1 MKRLGTQENPCR
13 NNYEID
19 KIIRGMGNC
28 TIYTIKT
35 FVISDE
41 NIEQAKARKIKFVGL
56 NESYFIKNAINTAV
70 AEVIKKEN
78 ISLIGINK
86 SIEVPI
92 NLDEVIKQL
101 TERFNI
107 NVNLDEI
114 PNKTALQLQQEY
126 NNKVLGRWQ

>member
-1 MKRLGTQENPCR
+1 MILKIREKRICKNIGVL
-13 NNYEID
+13 NNI
-19 KIIRGMGNC
+19 
-28 TIYTIKT
+28 
-35 FVISDE
+35 E
-41 NIEQAKARKIKFVGL
+41 NIRKR
-56 NESYFIKNAINTAV
+56 
-70 AEVIKKEN
+70 VIKKVN

>member
-19 KIIRGMGNC
+19 KIIRGIGNC

-56 NESYFIKNAINTAV
+56 NEVYFIKNAINTAV

>member
-56 NESYFIKNAINTAV
+56 NEVYFIKNAINTAV

>member
-1 MKRLGTQENPCR
+1 MSNIR
-13 NNYEID
+13 
-19 KIIRGMGNC
+19 KIIIVILVITM
-28 TIYTIKT
+28 
-35 FVISDE
+35 FV
-41 NIEQAKARKIKFVGL
+41 FLGLGL
-56 NESYFIKNAINTAV
+56 NYMVKHYKKDEMNVNRDVDLKKMTNNIREAIENAEKNENLEQKQLPAI
-70 AEVIKKEN
+70 IKKEN

>member
-56 NESYFIKNAINTAV
+56 NEAYFIKNAINTAV

-78 ISLIGINK
+78 
-86 SIEVPI
+86 E
-92 NLDEVIKQL
+92 DAYVIKIPVSIKNTLYNDNLIL
-101 TERFNI
+101 T
-107 NVNLDEI
+107 
-114 PNKTALQLQQEY
+114 NKGGG
-126 NNKVLGRWQ
+126 V

>member
-1 MKRLGTQENPCR
+1 MNVNRDVDLKEMTNNIREAIENAEK
-13 NNYEID
+13 N
-19 KIIRGMGNC
+19 
-28 TIYTIKT
+28 
-35 FVISDE
+35 E
-41 NIEQAKARKIKFVGL
+41 NLEQKQL
-56 NESYFIKNAINTAV
+56 PAI
-70 AEVIKKEN
+70 IKKEN

>member
-41 NIEQAKARKIKFVGL
+41 NIEQAKARKIKFAGL
-56 NESYFIKNAINTAV
+56 NEAYFIKNAINTAV

>member
-1 MKRLGTQENPCR
+1 MKCTDKEWDTCQVEKMGCPGC
-13 NNYEID
+13 YYDKIEID
-19 KIIRGMGNC
+19 EYIRNKAGY
-28 TIYTIKT
+28 I
-35 FVISDE
+35 
-41 NIEQAKARKIKFVGL
+41 AKARKIKFVGL
-56 NESYFIKNAINTAV
+56 DEAYFIKNAINTAV

-107 NVNLDEI
+107 NINLDEAL
-114 PNKTALQLQQEY
+114 NKTATQLQQEY
-126 NNKVLGRWQ
+126 NNQYLGRW

>member
-41 NIEQAKARKIKFVGL
+41 NIEQAKARKIKFIGL
-56 NESYFIKNAINTAV
+56 DEAYFIENAINTAV

-78 ISLIGINK
+78 ISLIGIDK
-86 SIEVPI
+86 STKVPI
-92 NLDEVIKQL
+92 NLDEVAKQL

-107 NVNLDEI
+107 NVNLDEVL
-114 PNKTALQLQQEY
+114 NKTAIQLQQEY
-126 NNKVLGRWQ
+126 NNKVLGRWL

>member
-1 MKRLGTQENPCR
+1 MKKLGSQENPCR

-56 NESYFIKNAINTAV
+56 DEAYFIKNAINTAV